1 MVGNRDNYNQR
12 QTDMLL
18 VRSKDAVAVDVIAP
32 TEFTYDEAHSTGCRD
47 FGPADPHVD
56 SQAKQPCI
64 GGSDF
69 NLMLVVFIFW
79 CFLVLQLDVEV
90 YLVSPH
96 YTNCMLLIIR

>member
-1 MVGNRDNYNQR
+1 
-12 QTDMLL
+12 MLL

-79 CFLVLQLDVEV
+79 CFLVLQLDVKV

>member
-1 MVGNRDNYNQR
+1 MMKLVECLCLEV
-12 QTDMLL
+12 MLTL
-18 VRSKDAVAVDVIAP
+18 AIVFILICVSESK
-32 TEFTYDEAHSTGCRD
+32 TGKMCD
-47 FGPADPHVD
+47 PDSSFEMEPHVD

-79 CFLVLQLDVEV
+79 CFLVLQLDVKV